1 MLAPVLAFLV
11 AIGVLVTFHEFGH
24 YWVARRLG
32 VKVLRFS
39 IGFGKPL
46 CSWRH
51 GDTEWALAPI
61 PLGGYVKMLDTRE
74 GPVAAEELHLA
85 FDRQP
90 VGSRI
95 AIVAAGPLANLLLAA
110 VFLTLV
116 FWGGVEGLRPVV
128 GAVLPHTPAAE
139 AGVRT
144 GDTVEAVNG
153 RAVADWHDLRVEL
166 LDALTDRGTPLRLAL
181 ADGRSLTI
189 PARQLTGIDV
199 EKGLGTFGL
208 SPARQTT
215 TIQYVDPD
223 SPSAAAG
230 IRPGDRVVAMDR
242 QPLRDWTALVA
253 MIQEGN
259 GRAIRLNL
267 MRDGRPLAVMLTP
280 QREKGQGVWRAGL
293 APVPD
298 AKWLESLKF
307 TREYGF
313 ADALAAGVKKT
324 WDSSVLT
331 LKMIGRML
339 IGDVSPR
346 NISGPIT
353 MADYAGRSASA
364 GLSSFLDYL
373 ALISISLGVLNLLPI
388 PMLDGGHLMYYGA
401 ELVRGRPLSDR
412 VQEAGRRIGLAALGL
427 LMTFAIFND
436 LTRLFAG

>member
-1 MLAPVLAFLV
+1 MLTPLLAFLV

-24 YWVARRLG
+24 YWVARKLG

-46 CSWRH
+46 FAWQR
-51 GDTEWALAPI
+51 GETEWALAPV

-74 GPVAAEELHLA
+74 GEVAVSELHRA
-85 FDRQP
+85 FDQQP
-90 VGSRI
+90 VLSRI
-95 AIVAAGPLANLLLAA
+95 AIVAAGPIANLLLAA
-110 VFLTLV
+110 VFFMLV
-116 FWGGVEGLRPVV
+116 FWSGVEGLRPVV
-128 GAVLPHTPAAE
+128 GAVLPQTPAAE
-139 AGVRT
+139 AGVHA
-144 GDTVEAVNG
+144 GDTIEAVNG
-153 RAVADWHDLRVEL
+153 QPVADWHDLRVEL
-166 LDALTDRGTPLRLAL
+166 LDALTDRGTPVRLSL
-181 ADGRSLTI
+181 AGGRQASI
-189 PARQLTGIDV
+189 PAQRVSGLDV
-199 EKGLGTFGL
+199 EKGLGSFGL
-208 SPARQTT
+208 SPLRQTT
-215 TIQYVDPD
+215 VVQYVEPN

-230 IRPGDRVVAMDR
+230 LQPGDRISTVNQ
-242 QPLRDWTALVA
+242 QPLHDWVSLVA
-253 MIQEGN
+253 GIQN
-259 GRAIRLNL
+259 GRGQTLRLEL
-267 MRDGRPLAVMLTP
+267 VRDGHTLTINVTP
-280 QREKGQGVWRAGL
+280 QRDKGQGAWRIGL
-293 APVPD
+293 APMPD

-307 TREYGF
+307 QREYGF
-313 ADALAAGVKKT
+313 GEALAAGVAKT
-324 WDSSVLT
+324 WNSSALT

-339 IGDVSPR
+339 VGDVSPR

-388 PMLDGGHLMYYGA
+388 PMLDGGHLMYYCA